1 MGGPSLR
8 RCQYSRV
15 SGRDN
20 IGAQGYSQK
29 SDYYREN
36 KETFQP
42 EQLTRLQ
49 ERSEED
55 FFKSVDVV
63 NDSMRVIM
71 QEKGS
76 NTKET
81 GHKQKSS

>member
-20 IGAQGYSQK
+20 IGAQGYSQR

-42 EQLTRLQ
+42 KQLTRLQ

-63 NDSMRVIM
+63 NDFMRVIM
-71 QEKGS
+71 PEKGS

>member
-1 MGGPSLR
+1 MSVQPGEWPR
-8 RCQYSRV
+8 QHRCTGLQR
-15 SGRDN
+15 
-20 IGAQGYSQK
+20 
-29 SDYYREN
+29 SDYSREN

-55 FFKSVDVV
+55 FFKSVYVV
-63 NDSMRVIM
+63 NDFMRVIM

-81 GHKQKSS
+81 GLKQKSS